1 MWGVISPGC
10 MILLVSCAMEIPCA
24 VHFISCS
31 LSNFIAIIAHEG
43 PVANEGHYTTFV
55 NMSMFAMLPL
65 AAEDNRDWCKFD
77 DDNVSV
83 ISKEKLSTLYGGG
96 TFCVNCFSL
105 ASSSACL

>member
-1 MWGVISPGC
+1 MPST
-10 MILLVSCAMEIPCA
+10 LSAD
-24 VHFISCS
+24 

-43 PVANEGHYTTFV
+43 PVVNEGHYSTFV
-55 NMSMFAMLPL
+55 NMSVFEKSSL

-105 ASSSACL
+105 ASSSACS